1 MKYFWNYLLWSMCWF
16 KSITGLFSENPLAVN
31 LLTSPKNSWNLEKST
46 FIPPFLHSQL
56 NWVTKNYFPSDL
68 KFYDC
73 LITRWMEI
81 ASILLV
87 IERIYRYQFK
97 SNYLK
102 NERVFAWIFSAF
114 LVTTWNFECS
124 EKDRSLIGQVFLKL
138 LTPKYVLI

>member
-1 MKYFWNYLLWSMCWF
+1 MCLF
-16 KSITGLFSENPLAVN
+16 KCTRGLVCENSLAVN
-31 LLTSPKNSWNLEKST
+31 VLTSRKNSWNLEKST

-56 NWVTKNYFPSDL
+56 NWVTKNHFPSDL

-114 LVTTWNFECS
+114 LVARWNFEWS
-124 EKDRSLIGQVFLKL
+124 EKNMSLIAQVFLKL
-138 LTPKYVLI
+138 FIPKYVLI

>member
-1 MKYFWNYLLWSMCWF
+1 MCLF
-16 KSITGLFSENPLAVN
+16 KCTRGLVCENSLAVN
-31 LLTSPKNSWNLEKST
+31 VLTSRKNSWNLEKST

-56 NWVTKNYFPSDL
+56 NWVTKNHFPSDL

-73 LITRWMEI
+73 LITRGMEI

-114 LVTTWNFECS
+114 LVARWNFEWS
-124 EKDRSLIGQVFLKL
+124 EKNMSLIGQVFLKL
-138 LTPKYVLI
+138 FIPKYVLI